1 MTRPDSGM
9 DSSDAN
15 GPHDAEQALRESEHR
30 YRFLFDAAYSAI
42 YLTSADG
49 RFLDVN
55 QAMLDLLGYTRAELL
70 ATPVQELYV
79 DVGERDRLLEA
90 VERHAAVR
98 DWEVRLRRRDG
109 REIYCILSTS
119 LHRDLAGNPVG
130 YQGVMRDVTASKER
144 EATLLREARYDAL
157 TDVASRRALL
167 DKLRRALDRT
177 NLQVNYRF
185 ALLFIDL
192 DDFKLVNDEFGHVV
206 GDELLVQCAR
216 RIERCL
222 RPEDSVGRLGGDEF
236 AAILYQVDTADEAT
250 TIATR
255 LRDEL
260 GKPYEVEGHTIEIT
274 ASVGVALSESATQ
287 MPDLLRI
294 ADAAMY
300 ESKKAQRVVMA
311 AEE

>member
-1 MTRPDSGM
+1 MTISDPGM
-9 DSSDAN
+9 DDEASR
-15 GPHDAEQALRESEHR
+15 PHNAEQALRESEHR
-30 YRFLFDAAYSAI
+30 YRFLFDSAYSAI
-42 YLTSADG
+42 YLTSPDG

-70 ATPVQELYV
+70 ATPVQALYV
-79 DVGERDRLLEA
+79 DVAERDRLLEA

-109 REIYCILSTS
+109 REIDCILSTS
-119 LHRDLAGNPVG
+119 LHRDLNGNPVG

-157 TDVASRRALL
+157 TDVSSRRTLL

-177 NLQVNYRF
+177 NLQASYRF

-192 DDFKLVNDEFGHVV
+192 DDFKLVNDEFGHLA
-206 GDELLVQCAR
+206 GDELLVQFAR

-236 AAILYQVDTADEAT
+236 AAILYQVDTAEEAS

-300 ESKKAQRVVMA
+300 QSKKAQRVVMA
-311 AEE
+311 ADA

>member
-1 MTRPDSGM
+1 MTQPDPGMDDEATRPR
-9 DSSDAN
+9 
-15 GPHDAEQALRESEHR
+15 DAEQALRESEHR
-30 YRFLFDAAYSAI
+30 YRFLFDSAYSAI
-42 YLTSADG
+42 YLTSPDG

-70 ATPVQELYV
+70 ATPVQALYV
-79 DVGERDRLLEA
+79 DVAERDRLLEA

-109 REIYCILSTS
+109 REIDCILSTS
-119 LHRDLAGNPVG
+119 LHRDLNGNPVG

-144 EATLLREARYDAL
+144 EAILLREARYDAL
-157 TDVASRRALL
+157 TDVSSRRALL

-192 DDFKLVNDEFGHVV
+192 DDFKLVNDEFGHIA
-206 GDELLVQCAR
+206 GDELLVQLAR

-236 AAILYQVDTADEAT
+236 AAILYQVDTAEEAS

-300 ESKKAQRVVMA
+300 QSKKAQRVVMA
-311 AEE
+311 ADA